1 MELEFDRLIA
11 GGEWTRF
18 GKYEPIR
25 AGVVRLAKV
34 AHYGFVFPN
43 GYGADVIQSPY
54 SLGGPEG
61 LYSLA
66 VLVKKRNS
74 KGKYRIDNKS
84 KIAPHGG
91 VGYLTIDV
99 VAMILAKIEALPPI
113 QGEEVK

>member
-1 MELEFDRLIA
+1 MQLEFDRLIA

-25 AGVVRLAKV
+25 AMVIRMAKE

-43 GYGADVIQSPY
+43 GYGADVIQGPY

-66 VLVKKRNS
+66 VLVKKRN
-74 KGKYRIDNKS
+74 GKYRIDNRS
-84 KIAPHGG
+84 KIAPHGDA
-91 VGYLTIDV
+91 GYLTVDV
-99 VAMILAKIEALPPI
+99 VAMLLAKIEALPAI
-113 QGEEVK
+113 NEKEVK